1 MFVEAFHK
9 VFKYQYLK
17 GKNNKRLDN
26 LLLNLLKYV
35 RDKTFDRL
43 IKLTKGKVT
52 SRLSVIHERHLRS
65 LTLPT
70 ASVKVEEDDTW
81 EVLGQDGIS
90 RYKVSK
96 LMSACK
102 EQTAS
107 LSALSVESACIF
119 MSAIVRTV

>member
-17 GKNNKRLDN
+17 VKSKKRLDN

-65 LTLPT
+65 LKTKTILE
-70 ASVKVEEDDTW
+70 KF
-81 EVLGQDGIS
+81 LGKTG
-90 RYKVSK
+90 
-96 LMSACK
+96 
-102 EQTAS
+102 
-107 LSALSVESACIF
+107 
-119 MSAIVRTV
+119 